1 MTAIERIRQAAQDN
15 YNNRVKE
22 VAQATGKTL
31 EQAKILIE
39 IEESI
44 KIEHERLIVKQ

>member
-1 MTAIERIRQAAQDN
+1 MKASDKIKQACLEA
-15 YNNRVKE
+15 YNKNVRE
-22 VAQATGKTL
+22 VAEATGKTL

-44 KIEHERLIVKQ
+44 KIEHERLMMKQ

>member
-1 MTAIERIRQAAQDN
+1 MKAVDKIRKASLDS
-15 YNNRVKE
+15 YNNQIKE
-22 VAQATGKTL
+22 VAESTGKTL

-44 KIEHERLIVKQ
+44 KIEHERLMMK